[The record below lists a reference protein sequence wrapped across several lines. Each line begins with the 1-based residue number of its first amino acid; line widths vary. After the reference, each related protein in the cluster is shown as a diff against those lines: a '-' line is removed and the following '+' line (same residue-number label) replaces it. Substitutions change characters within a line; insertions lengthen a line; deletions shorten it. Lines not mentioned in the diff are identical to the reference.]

1 MAPKTKPQ
9 LEEENAALTAQVNS
23 LQQQLG
29 TVTAELGTVTAERNG
44 LQARLVNI
52 EADAVKLKASMETV
66 STGHFDSY
74 RRITEHEAA
83 TAAKIASLEAL
94 VLRGPRERTWAE
106 RAETASADAR
116 RAPAVGTTTTQP
128 ESQAAQQRPQGRQ
141 LQHQH
146 NHQHHQQQPQPG
158 VATGKFVVHAPKNLT
173 PDQALI
179 TVAAGLG
186 CNTAA
191 IHSVQKL
198 SPITRSAA
206 APAPP
211 APAAA
216 APSTSAGALPPP
228 PAPTNA
234 VFVFTTTSD
243 LAVLAVKGGLRETLK
258 ALPTPMWVDDHLT
271 REEQLERKRREPER
285 KQLRAAGVSTGWRKA
300 ALWMVVKI
308 GDKDVWR
315 IVPAAPAAAAAAA
328 PPAALPAAPGTQ
340 PTGTLATPTS

>member
-116 RAPAVGTTTTQP
+116 RAPAVAARPPPSQSRKLHNNDLKEGSSSTSTTTSTISSSP
-128 ESQAAQQRPQGRQ
+128 SPASRRASLLCTPPKTSPLIRRSSRSRLAWGATQQRSTPCRSCHPSPALQQHPHHLHPRQ
-141 LQHQH
+141 Q
-146 NHQHHQQQPQPG
+146 
-158 VATGKFVVHAPKNLT
+158 
-173 PDQALI
+173 
-179 TVAAGLG
+179 
-186 CNTAA
+186 
-191 IHSVQKL
+191 
-198 SPITRSAA
+198 RR
-206 APAPP
+206 PP
-211 APAAA
+211 APV
-216 APSTSAGALPPP
+216 PCHHHLLPRTRSSCSLQ
-228 PAPTNA
+228 PAT
-234 VFVFTTTSD
+234 
-243 LAVLAVKGGLRETLK
+243 
-258 ALPTPMWVDDHLT
+258 
-271 REEQLERKRREPER
+271 
-285 KQLRAAGVSTGWRKA
+285 WRC
-300 ALWMVVKI
+300 W
-308 GDKDVWR
+308 
-315 IVPAAPAAAAAAA
+315 
-328 PPAALPAAPGTQ
+328 Q
-340 PTGTLATPTS
+340 